1 MEDGNINTAER
12 LKKILDAL
20 IEIDKEAEA
29 LAREG
34 RDVRRDIG
42 RYLDKAKLQN
52 VAKIIETIN

>member
-1 MEDGNINTAER
+1 MEDSKKNTAER

-20 IEIDKEAEA
+20 IELNKEAEA

-42 RYLDKAKLQN
+42 RYLDKAKLHN